1 MKFSM
6 VRDDIVNQDDSTNV
20 VLFGIETH
28 VCILQSALEAASIG
42 KKVWVISDAVTTRYP
57 TDHEIALK
65 RLQATENICLS
76 TTESIMFELI
86 RTADHPDFRK
96 FSEMI
101 IKRDLV

>member
-1 MKFSM
+1 M
-6 VRDDIVNQDDSTNV
+6 VRDDVDNLDECTNV

-28 VCILQSALEAASIG
+28 VCILQSALEAASMG
-42 KKVWVISDAVTTRYP
+42 KKIWVIADAVTTRYP
-57 TDHEIALK
+57 TDHEVALK
-65 RLQATENICLS
+65 RLRATENIYLS